1 MERRRGVAFV
11 VDMTKQKRAE
21 ELCEEHLWFLECMH
35 RFKRAMQRTNEVEGI
50 TRGVVASVGGT
61 ANDHPLM
68 KRFHKP
74 EDEKRS
80 VVIVLPAEYE
90 DWLACRSTDE
100 ARSFLNLFP
109 AEEMAGKRTHCR
121 RGNR

>member
-1 MERRRGVAFV
+1 MLTV
-11 VDMTKQKRAE
+11 
-21 ELCEEHLWFLECMH
+21 
-35 RFKRAMQRTNEVEGI
+35 N
-50 TRGVVASVGGT
+50 
-61 ANDHPLM
+61 ANDHSLM

-80 VVIVLPAEYE
+80 VVIVPPAEYE

-109 AEEMAGKRTHCR
+109 ADEMAAEAYPLPPRKSLRAEDQASSGSLFE
-121 RGNR
+121 